1 MRKKTAAVSTVNTVS
16 VAYFKADPALFFA
29 QLESECELRGI
40 TSQKTK
46 FNLAV
51 SKLPLEAVQVREII
65 ISPPK
70 DKPYYKLKEEL
81 VRRTSV
87 SRQKKLSQLLHE
99 EQLGDSKPSQF
110 LRRLQHLAGES
121 NEDGIIRH
129 IFLQRFPPVY
139 HAVLA
144 AVGED
149 APVEKLAEIAD
160 NVADLTSGCTA
171 PVSAVQTQEPDPLA
185 RLLEGQRRLE
195 ARMEDLE
202 RRLQKVS
209 IHRSQRK
216 SLGWRPEATRC
227 AGVGEVCRLIFVS
240 DRITGIRFL
249 VDSGAQISL
258 IPATRAD
265 KLKGPH
271 KLTLQAVNKSLIQ
284 TYGQRCLTLN
294 LGLRRVFTHF
304 FVLADVEKAI
314 LGEDFLH
321 KFGLLI
327 DVHRRCLTDPK
338 PNTQSPGAIHNVI
351 PLCPT
356 VANTEDN
363 LMFCELLQKF
373 ESITKPAFHKDSL
386 PHNITHHISTSGP
399 VHSRPRRLAPE
410 KLSLAKAEF
419 TQMMELGII
428 RPSKS
433 NWASPLHLVPKS
445 GGTWRAC
452 GDYKALNSATK
463 PDRYPIPHIHDVTAI
478 IQDSTGRL
486 RLFVSESMRKTL
498 FSSMHNLSHPGANAS
513 IWLIT
518 DRFVWPRMKTDI
530 RQWSKTCVPCQRA
543 KVRRHTRSPPGS
555 FPSPDERFA
564 HVHVNITGPL
574 PSCEGKTYLLTC
586 VDRLSRWCEALPMS
600 DITAHTTAKTFVSGW
615 VSPPCCWFHLAKSD
629 TKKKTPFFLLRCLL
643 RKKRNS
649 FSESERNQLLIFIL
663 GRNFSKWHPV

>member
-1 MRKKTAAVSTVNTVS
+1 MIRVSTRISSTLLGV
-16 VAYFKADPALFFA
+16 
-29 QLESECELRGI
+29 
-40 TSQKTK
+40 
-46 FNLAV
+46 
-51 SKLPLEAVQVREII
+51 LPLEAVQEVREII

-81 VRRTSV
+81 VRRTSM

-99 EQLGDSKPSQF
+99 EQLGDIKPSQF

-129 IFLQRFPPVY
+129 IFLQRLPPAY

-209 IHRSQRK
+209 IHRSQSRGRVKAVSKDPMCYLRRKFGDRANYCKPPLFLQFATVK

-227 AGVGEVCRLIFVS
+227 AGVGEVCRLLFVS
-240 DRITGIRFL
+240 DRTTGRRFL
-249 VDSGAQISL
+249 VDSGAKISL

-265 KLKGPH
+265 KLKGPN

-314 LGEDFLH
+314 LGADFLH

-338 PNTQSPGAIHNVI
+338 TNTQSPGAIHNVI

-363 LMFCELLQKF
+363 PMFCELLQ
-373 ESITKPAFHKDSL
+373 SL
-386 PHNITHHISTSGP
+386 R
-399 VHSRPRRLAPE
+399 VL
-410 KLSLAKAEF
+410 
-419 TQMMELGII
+419 
-428 RPSKS
+428 
-433 NWASPLHLVPKS
+433 
-445 GGTWRAC
+445 
-452 GDYKALNSATK
+452 LN
-463 PDRYPIPHIHDVTAI
+463 
-478 IQDSTGRL
+478 
-486 RLFVSESMRKTL
+486 RLFIKIVYPT
-498 FSSMHNLSHPGANAS
+498 
-513 IWLIT
+513 I
-518 DRFVWPRMKTDI
+518 
-530 RQWSKTCVPCQRA
+530 
-543 KVRRHTRSPPGS
+543 
-555 FPSPDERFA
+555 
-564 HVHVNITGPL
+564 
-574 PSCEGKTYLLTC
+574 
-586 VDRLSRWCEALPMS
+586 
-600 DITAHTTAKTFVSGW
+600 
-615 VSPPCCWFHLAKSD
+615 
-629 TKKKTPFFLLRCLL
+629 
-643 RKKRNS
+643 
-649 FSESERNQLLIFIL
+649 
-663 GRNFSKWHPV
+663 

>member
-1 MRKKTAAVSTVNTVS
+1 MDEEKTAAVSAVNTVS
-16 VAYFKADPALFFA
+16 LAYFKADPALFFA

-51 SKLPLEAVQVREII
+51 SKLPLEII

-81 VRRTSV
+81 IRRTSM

-121 NEDGIIRH
+121 NEDGIICH
-129 IFLQRFPPVY
+129 IFLQRLPPAY

-185 RLLEGQRRLE
+185 RLLEGQRRE
-195 ARMEDLE
+195 KP
-202 RRLQKVS
+202 RL
-209 IHRSQRK
+209 
-216 SLGWRPEATRC
+216 ATRC
-227 AGVGEVCRLIFVS
+227 AGVGEVCRLLFVS
-240 DRITGIRFL
+240 DRTTGIRFL

-314 LGEDFLH
+314 LGADFLH
-321 KFGLLI
+321 KFGLLV

-338 PNTQSPGAIHNVI
+338 TNTQSPGAIHNVI

-363 LMFCELLQKF
+363 PMFCELLQKF

-386 PHNITHHISTSGP
+386 PHNITHHIATSGPP
-399 VHSRPRRLAPE
+399 VHSRPRCLAPE
-410 KLSLAKAEF
+410 KLSLAKTEF

-433 NWASPLHLVPKS
+433 NWASPLHLVSKS

-452 GDYKALNSATK
+452 GDYRALNSATK

-478 IQDSTGRL
+478 IQDNQSRL
-486 RLFVSESMRKTL
+486 PGGT
-498 FSSMHNLSHPGANAS
+498 HPLIGVPVTSFPCLRVGAMAETHMEYPSPPVLTPDANAPEQLPPKEASS
-513 IWLIT
+513 ITL
-518 DRFVWPRMKTDI
+518 
-530 RQWSKTCVPCQRA
+530 
-543 KVRRHTRSPPGS
+543 
-555 FPSPDERFA
+555 
-564 HVHVNITGPL
+564 
-574 PSCEGKTYLLTC
+574 
-586 VDRLSRWCEALPMS
+586 
-600 DITAHTTAKTFVSGW
+600 
-615 VSPPCCWFHLAKSD
+615 
-629 TKKKTPFFLLRCLL
+629 
-643 RKKRNS
+643 
-649 FSESERNQLLIFIL
+649 
-663 GRNFSKWHPV
+663 

>member
-1 MRKKTAAVSTVNTVS
+1 MDEEKTAAVSAVNTVS
-16 VAYFKADPALFFA
+16 LAYFKVDPALFFA

-51 SKLPLEAVQVREII
+51 SKLPLEAVQEVREII

-81 VRRTSV
+81 VRRTSM
-87 SRQKKLSQLLHE
+87 SRQKKLSHLLHE

-129 IFLQRFPPVY
+129 IFLQRLPSAY

-160 NVADLTSGCTA
+160 NIADLTSGCTA

-185 RLLEGQRRLE
+185 KLLEGQRRLE
-195 ARMEDLE
+195 AKMEDLE

-209 IHRSQRK
+209 ILRSQSTGRVRTVSKEPMCYLHRKLLQNPHPPFLQFATGK
-216 SLGWRPEATRC
+216 SLGWRPVATRC
-227 AGVGEVCRLIFVS
+227 AGVGEVCRLLFVS
-240 DRITGIRFL
+240 DRTTGIRFL

-265 KLKGPH
+265 KLKGSH
-271 KLTLQAVNKSLIQ
+271 KLTLQVVNKSFIQ

-304 FVLADVEKAI
+304 FVLADVKKAI
-314 LGEDFLH
+314 LCADFLH

-338 PNTQSPGAIHNVI
+338 TNTHSPRAIHNVI

-363 LMFCELLQKF
+363 PMFCELLKKF
-373 ESITKPAFHKDSL
+373 ESITKPAFHKDRL
-386 PHNITHHISTSGP
+386 PHNITHRIAIA
-399 VHSRPRRLAPE
+399 VL
-410 KLSLAKAEF
+410 LF
-419 TQMMELGII
+419 T
-428 RPSKS
+428 
-433 NWASPLHLVPKS
+433 AVLVV
-445 GGTWRAC
+445 W
-452 GDYKALNSATK
+452 
-463 PDRYPIPHIHDVTAI
+463 H
-478 IQDSTGRL
+478 
-486 RLFVSESMRKTL
+486 RK
-498 FSSMHNLSHPGANAS
+498 N
-513 IWLIT
+513 
-518 DRFVWPRMKTDI
+518 
-530 RQWSKTCVPCQRA
+530 
-543 KVRRHTRSPPGS
+543 
-555 FPSPDERFA
+555 
-564 HVHVNITGPL
+564 
-574 PSCEGKTYLLTC
+574 
-586 VDRLSRWCEALPMS
+586 
-600 DITAHTTAKTFVSGW
+600 
-615 VSPPCCWFHLAKSD
+615 
-629 TKKKTPFFLLRCLL
+629 
-643 RKKRNS
+643 
-649 FSESERNQLLIFIL
+649 
-663 GRNFSKWHPV
+663 